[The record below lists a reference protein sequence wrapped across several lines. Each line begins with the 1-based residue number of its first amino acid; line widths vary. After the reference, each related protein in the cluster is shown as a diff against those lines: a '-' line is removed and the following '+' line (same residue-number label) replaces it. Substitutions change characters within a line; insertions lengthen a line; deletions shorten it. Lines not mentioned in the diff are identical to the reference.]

1 MLASVDAL
9 ANAIVP
15 LLTEAPEVSVS
26 APILPESPI
35 VTVPPAALSR
45 VSMPSLPE
53 RAKVPALVV
62 GFVPAALIVRD
73 LAEAEAV
80 ESTVS
85 VRPAAVEASAM
96 VMAPRLAAA

>member
-1 MLASVDAL
+1 MVA
-9 ANAIVP
+9 
-15 LLTEAPEVSVS
+15 
-26 APILPESPI
+26 
-35 VTVPPAALSR
+35 
-45 VSMPSLPE
+45 
-53 RAKVPALVV
+53 

-73 LAEAEAV
+73 LAEAEAL